1 MKSTKKTSKSRKPS
15 QKTEGE
21 AVNSS
26 APTIDKSHYTP
37 QGEHPEDRIYRDREY
52 IERLQ
57 AHIDSIC
64 AALEKDLG
72 IKNDS
77 TWLFDFIHN
86 EDRNIEFEDY
96 LGERGV
102 RYKDI
107 VQSKKKQSPSPR
119 RKATVTKKQ
128 TPTRLEMIAIQ

>member
-1 MKSTKKTSKSRKPS
+1 MKPAKKTSKSKKPG
-15 QKTEGE
+15 QKCEGE
-21 AVNSS
+21 S
-26 APTIDKSHYTP
+26 ANYSGPTIDKKHYTP

-52 IERLQ
+52 IGRLQ
-57 AHIDSIC
+57 AHINMIYD
-64 AALEKDLG
+64 ALEEDLG
-72 IKNDS
+72 VKNDS
-77 TWLFDFIHN
+77 NWLFDFIHN

-119 RKATVTKKQ
+119 RKAPATKK
-128 TPTRLEMIAIQ
+128 